1 MQTVRAF
8 DETEMNRML
17 GVTPENVSA
26 YRQMELHFLQQYCY
40 RDRSDLYA
48 LYGTMGQYVMNLDL
62 EEAIK
67 GNENGTNQVQ
77 LYYDTGKGYS
87 EAESDII
94 RIYPDEK
101 GEFHLQRKLPDAL
114 RNLRIDPGEI
124 PCVVYIQKAVGYT
137 ENASY
142 ELEYRTNGYRF
153 DKRAYVMEQGDPQI
167 YN

>member
-1 MQTVRAF
+1 MENYANRASI

-77 LYYDTGKGYS
+77 LYYDTGKVIS
-87 EAESDII
+87 SVFIQMKKVSFICKESCLMLCGI
-94 RIYPDEK
+94 
-101 GEFHLQRKLPDAL
+101 
-114 RNLRIDPGEI
+114 
-124 PCVVYIQKAVGYT
+124 
-137 ENASY
+137 
-142 ELEYRTNGYRF
+142 
-153 DKRAYVMEQGDPQI
+153 
-167 YN
+167 

>member
-1 MQTVRAF
+1 
-8 DETEMNRML
+8 
-17 GVTPENVSA
+17 
-26 YRQMELHFLQQYCY
+26 
-40 RDRSDLYA
+40 
-48 LYGTMGQYVMNLDL
+48 MGQYVMNLDL

-167 YN
+167 YIKNMKEHTYLIEFDYTIQADAAIVQEKAASVKGWEKLKGMIQHAK